1 MSQNDGG
8 DNYSYDSERQ
18 RLLYEFAA
26 ALKARHKNPG
36 SEPWFS
42 EVDLVEIF
50 DYAGDIGNDYL
61 RAEVLMW
68 GARTFPDSQQL
79 LERRG
84 VFYSDVLTDN
94 DVEAFTSTNPDTV
107 TFLTSVLKLRALN
120 LGREG
125 TLDELI
131 RLLDKYDSLNDEET
145 IQLVNLAA
153 DTGNLDW
160 LMENLDMLRE
170 KAQFVPAL
178 LYEIGAE
185 SVERG
190 KAAYGEKVFTE
201 LVEKEPYN
209 ADFWT
214 SLGFAQIQLG
224 NFGGATESA
233 DMAIAID
240 PSFID
245 AIQLKAQLL
254 AKQSAPDP
262 LSQLKEM
269 TLTYPDNTS
278 IAHSYLERMC
288 ADIRNFNDIPAEII
302 SEAGRLLEKFP
313 GDNTIINYYVAL
325 TPCEL
330 TVDYLDRKW
339 KEWTPESGLQQWRD
353 WAEFYLENRLYNG
366 CLAVVRDILRN
377 SDETD
382 VILTPEREAETVI
395 CLMLRRWE
403 ETDQSA
409 ETFIATYNA
418 PSQVVAIAQIY
429 ARMHLHRY
437 SKAYQ
442 TFQLMEYCNRHHY
455 FVTKQRSRLPIL
467 DPLIDMGVTLFLRN
481 FSWSYFTRNPKK
493 ADKFD
498 PLGLFPPM

>member
-18 RLLYEFAA
+18 RLLDEFAA

-185 SVERG
+185 SVECG

-339 KEWTPESGLQQWRD
+339 
-353 WAEFYLENRLYNG
+353 
-366 CLAVVRDILRN
+366 
-377 SDETD
+377 
-382 VILTPEREAETVI
+382 
-395 CLMLRRWE
+395 
-403 ETDQSA
+403 
-409 ETFIATYNA
+409 
-418 PSQVVAIAQIY
+418 
-429 ARMHLHRY
+429 
-437 SKAYQ
+437 
-442 TFQLMEYCNRHHY
+442 
-455 FVTKQRSRLPIL
+455 
-467 DPLIDMGVTLFLRN
+467 
-481 FSWSYFTRNPKK
+481 
-493 ADKFD
+493 
-498 PLGLFPPM
+498 